1 MKGIFEVR
9 INHETIQY
17 EHFDDIPQ
25 KFDNLIRFEPEYP
38 ESPHSQEDHELVEA
52 FGDKLVELML
62 REQK

>member
-17 EHFDDIPQ
+17 EHFDDIPEV
-25 KFDNLIRFEPEYP
+25 FDNLIRFEPEYP
-38 ESPHSQEDHELVEA
+38 ESPHTEEDHELIET

>member
-17 EHFDDIPQ
+17 EYFDDIPEV
-25 KFDNLIRFEPEYP
+25 FDNLIRFEPEYP
-38 ESPHSQEDHELVEA
+38 ESPHSEEDHEYIET
-52 FGDKLVELML
+52 FGDKLLELML